1 LSSLHT
7 LLKLNPAERVFE
19 YLHSKVEGKVYGTL
33 MEKERAIETELEE
46 LASQPERVKSLAG
59 WDWIRK
65 SVENLPTSTMVFG

>member
-1 LSSLHT
+1 
-7 LLKLNPAERVFE
+7 
-19 YLHSKVEGKVYGTL
+19 